1 MDILNFTGLA
11 PKTCLTEVRQSLLE
25 VVAPETQA
33 ASLLWH
39 GQCSR
44 EGRKLQ
50 GEKFTDRI
58 DQEPNNGKKNGRR
71 PTRNEQQFISC

>member
-44 EGRKLQ
+44 EGCKLQ